1 MSTLNYLAEKISDLK
16 NRRTRKN
23 NPPPPI
29 NELAHP
35 RFGITEAEIT
45 EEGKAAEKK
54 VPNSLLFLM
63 YSKENET
70 LFI

>member
-1 MSTLNYLAEKISDLK
+1 MSKLNYITKTFSTLK
-16 NRRTRKN
+16 NLRAKRN
-23 NPPPPI
+23 NPPPPT

-35 RFGITEAEIT
+35 RFGITETDIN
-45 EEGKAAEKK
+45 AEKK

>member
-1 MSTLNYLAEKISDLK
+1 MSAITYLRKKLTGFRSAKAE
-16 NRRTRKN
+16 RN
-23 NPPPPI
+23 NPPPV
-29 NELAHP
+29 NELIHP
-35 RFGITEAEIT
+35 SFGVTET
-45 EEGKAAEKK
+45 DKKAEKK

>member
-1 MSTLNYLAEKISDLK
+1 MSTLNYLTKTFSTLK
-16 NRRTRKN
+16 NLRAKRN

-29 NELAHP
+29 NELVHP
-35 RFGITEAEIT
+35 RFGITET
-45 EEGKAAEKK
+45 DKVAEKK
-54 VPNSLLFLM
+54 EPNSLLFLM

>member
-1 MSTLNYLAEKISDLK
+1 MSKLNYFAEKISKLK
-16 NRRTRKN
+16 NRRTKN
-23 NPPPPI
+23 SNPPPT

-35 RFGITEAEIT
+35 RFGMT
-45 EEGKAAEKK
+45 EEDKSVAKKA
-54 VPNSLLFLM
+54 PNSLLFLM

>member
-1 MSTLNYLAEKISDLK
+1 MSQLNYITKTFSTLK
-16 NRRTRKN
+16 NLRARRN

-29 NELAHP
+29 NELVHP
-35 RFGITEAEIT
+35 RVGITEAD
-45 EEGKAAEKK
+45 KAAEKK
-54 VPNSLLFLM
+54 EPNSLVLLM

>member
-1 MSTLNYLAEKISDLK
+1 MSKLNYFAEKISKFK
-16 NRRTRKN
+16 NRRTKN
-23 NPPPPI
+23 SNPPPT

-35 RFGITEAEIT
+35 RFGITEEDKSAAK
-45 EEGKAAEKK
+45 KA
-54 VPNSLLFLM
+54 PNSLLFLM

>member
-1 MSTLNYLAEKISDLK
+1 MSTINYLTKTFSTLK
-16 NRRTRKN
+16 NLRAKRN

-29 NELAHP
+29 KNELVHP
-35 RFGITEAEIT
+35 RFGITET
-45 EEGKAAEKK
+45 DKATEKK
-54 VPNSLLFLM
+54 EPNSLLFLM

>member
-1 MSTLNYLAEKISDLK
+1 MSTLNYLAEKISNLK
-16 NRRTRKN
+16 NRRTKRN
-23 NPPPPI
+23 NPPPPA

-35 RFGITEAEIT
+35 RFGITET
-45 EEGKAAEKK
+45 DTAEKK

>member
-1 MSTLNYLAEKISDLK
+1 MSTLNYLAEKISNLK

-23 NPPPPI
+23 NPPPPA

-35 RFGITEAEIT
+35 RFGMTEAEK
-45 EEGKAAEKK
+45 GAEKK

>member
-1 MSTLNYLAEKISDLK
+1 MSTLNYLAEKISNLK

-23 NPPPPI
+23 NPPPT

-35 RFGITEAEIT
+35 RFGIAEAGIT
-45 EEGKAAEKK
+45 EEAKGAEKK
-54 VPNSLLFLM
+54 APNSLLFLM
-63 YSKENET
+63 YSKENDT